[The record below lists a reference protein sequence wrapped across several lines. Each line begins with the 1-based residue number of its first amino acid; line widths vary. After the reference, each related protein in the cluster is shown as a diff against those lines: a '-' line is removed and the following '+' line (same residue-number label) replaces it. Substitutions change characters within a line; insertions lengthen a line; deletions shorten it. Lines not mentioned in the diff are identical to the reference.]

1 MPGVFIG
8 PYRFVSLFGRGAM
21 GAVWRARDERL
32 DRYVALKVLPRD
44 LAGDVERRARML
56 REARAAA
63 AIRHASVV
71 TLFDVVGYGG
81 EDILVMELVEGRTL
95 SEVLRKDGPPPL
107 ATGLAW
113 IERVADALVAAHAR
127 GILHRDIKAA
137 NIMVTAEGVKVL
149 DFGLAKLRD
158 GDEPEV
164 ATAATRPMAR
174 ATDRAIALDETMAS
188 EPHPIELSLDQTAV
202 APGPSGSGSGPSGS
216 GSGPSGSGPSGSG
229 SGPSGSGS
237 GPSGSGSGP
246 SGSGSGPSGSGP
258 SGSGLGRGSI
268 GDPERYRTQ
277 AGQLLGTPL
286 YMAPEQIAGGLPDE
300 RSEVFSVGVL
310 AYEILAG
317 RPPYSAS
324 TVDEL
329 FRQIAR
335 AEPPELAG
343 VPESIE
349 AIVARAL
356 AKDPAAR
363 WPTMQALRDAIA
375 AEHRRRS
382 ARPSRRARWA
392 LLGAGA
398 LALALGAGAVAWWS
412 RSTGDPPPS
421 APAAPGDDYVARA
434 LDEYDVFYN
443 DKAMSSLRAALA
455 VAPAHPRANAYVI
468 LFGGASDADRDRA
481 IRAAHEAH
489 PRTAPGSRDR
499 ALLDAAIA
507 LVERGPRAARTS
519 LGAPSDRELAF
530 WAAELDYRAGQ
541 LAAAREGYR
550 RLLEQPARA
559 LRGRIYDHYSSVLL
573 YLDEPTEAL
582 QIGQLYRDA
591 FPGEADAVG
600 VHATTLAAAG
610 RLDEA
615 IAAAEE
621 AVRLSEGE
629 DTLAG
634 LAKVVALSGDRARA
648 RELYQRSLERAG
660 PKRRPV
666 RRAALALLQWIDG
679 DASSARA
686 TVAPCLA
693 GGSDATVRER
703 GACLFV
709 AGVIDRTRAA
719 EIAGELDALAAEATE
734 LRPAYGAPASLAALV
749 RARAVFFGG
758 GCVVDPKR
766 ADLADLAT
774 AAADPAALD
783 VSSYVGELDFYAA
796 YHVPFFATWAAC
808 EYAAVLA
815 ARGQRAEAIARLTD
829 IASRAPHRDW
839 IRNAI
844 KSYE

>member
-1 MPGVFIG
+1 MPEPGELIG
-8 PYRFVSLFGRGAM
+8 PYRFVSLLGRGAM
-21 GAVWRARDERL
+21 GEVWRARDERL

-71 TLFDVVGYGG
+71 TLFDVVGHGG

-158 GDEPEV
+158 GDEPEE

-188 EPHPIELSLDQTAV
+188 EPRPVELSLDQTAV
-202 APGPSGSGSGPSGS
+202 APGPSGSGPSGS
-216 GSGPSGSGPSGSG
+216 GSGPSGSAPGSSGSG
-229 SGPSGSGS
+229 G
-237 GPSGSGSGP
+237 
-246 SGSGSGPSGSGP
+246 
-258 SGSGLGRGSI
+258 GLGRGST

-335 AEPPELAG
+335 AEPPKLAG

-412 RSTGDPPPS
+412 RSTD
-421 APAAPGDDYVARA
+421 APAPAALAAPGDDYVARA

-468 LFGGASDADRDRA
+468 LFGGASDADRERA
-481 IRAAHEAH
+481 IRAAREAH
-489 PRTAPGSRDR
+489 PRTTPGSRDR

-507 LVERGPRAARTS
+507 LVERGPRAARAS

-660 PKRRPV
+660 PNRRPV

-679 DASSARA
+679 DTSSARA

-693 GGSDATVRER
+693 GGSDAAVRER

-719 EIAGELDALAAEATE
+719 EIAGALDALAAEATE

-749 RARAVFFGG
+749 RARAAFFGG
-758 GCVVDPKR
+758 GCVVDPAR
-766 ADLADLAT
+766 ADLATPAV
-774 AAADPAALD
+774 DPAALD

-815 ARGQRAEAIARLTD
+815 ARGQRAEAIERLTD